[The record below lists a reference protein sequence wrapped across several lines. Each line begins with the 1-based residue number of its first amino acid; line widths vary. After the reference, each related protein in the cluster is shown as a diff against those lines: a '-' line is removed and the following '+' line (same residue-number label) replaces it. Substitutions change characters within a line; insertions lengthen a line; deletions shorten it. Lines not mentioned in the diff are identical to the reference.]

1 MITAKKNTK
10 EDIGTPTRKWLSPS
24 FAISS
29 LAHLCWYPCGIQVGR
44 IFLKSVKNVIFTLK
58 YTSFSAYQ
66 INVRHT
72 LLTKLIGTKTEED
85 ESHDSVNRWV
95 LVSSLSML
103 AFSLLEMVAYY
114 LYNLKVSVVTY
125 SLQYDVKIVYSFF
138 STILGLVLWKRQ
150 RYKKN

>member
-1 MITAKKNTK
+1 M
-10 EDIGTPTRKWLSPS
+10 
-24 FAISS
+24 
-29 LAHLCWYPCGIQVGR
+29 
-44 IFLKSVKNVIFTLK
+44 
-58 YTSFSAYQ
+58 
-66 INVRHT
+66 
-72 LLTKLIGTKTEED
+72 LTKLIGTKTEED

-138 STILGLVLWKRQ
+138 STILGLVL
-150 RYKKN
+150 